1 LSVSSPL
8 DLFSLS
14 GRVAVVTGGAKGI
27 GAFYSE
33 ALVGAGA
40 AVLVADIDAAAIEE
54 TSAKLRDDHPD
65 CVMGAQVDV
74 TDRASIRTMVANVER
89 RWGRLDILVN
99 NAALFAAL
107 PRHDSP
113 WDIPDAEW
121 DRVMAVNTRGVYSCV
136 VEALPLMRTRDW
148 GRIINISSGTAFKG
162 APIMH
167 YAASK
172 GAVVTMTRSMA
183 RALSGT
189 GITVN
194 ALAPGSTASDTILAA
209 RSDWAE
215 SSAPTV
221 QSRVIKRT
229 QVPQD
234 LVGALLYMASPACDF
249 MTGQTIVVDGGAYLH

>member
-1 LSVSSPL
+1 
-8 DLFSLS
+8 
-14 GRVAVVTGGAKGI
+14 
-27 GAFYSE
+27 
-33 ALVGAGA
+33 
-40 AVLVADIDAAAIEE
+40 VADIDPDAVQA
-54 TSAKLRDDHPD
+54 TTTKLQADHPD
-65 CVMGAQVDV
+65 CVMGVHLDV
-74 TDRASIRTMVANVER
+74 TKRATMHDLVADVEQ

-99 NAALFAAL
+99 NAAFFAAI
-107 PRHDSP
+107 PRHDTP
-113 WDIPDAEW
+113 WDIPDEEW

-136 VEALPLMRTRDW
+136 VEALPLMRKRDW

-162 APIMH
+162 AAPLMH

-194 ALAPGSTASDTILAA
+194 ALAPGSTASDTILAS
-209 RSDWAE
+209 RPDW
-215 SSAPTV
+215 SQTSAPTV

-234 LVGALLYMASPACDF
+234 LIGALLYMASPACDF
-249 MTGQTIVVDGGAYLH
+249 MTGQTIVVDGGAFLH